1 MDGLAFRVAGG
12 PYQSVHCLLKI
23 KERVKLVKK
32 GGLLG
37 LPISS
42 LRVYILEMGSLDVV
56 ASSFSSFEM
65 RSFAMLSP
73 LKSRCL
79 CSELLLFFDL
89 EFFELHAFPIAAGV
103 RWLLVE
109 GVFFIEL
116 KLRRGKKK
124 N

>member
-1 MDGLAFRVAGG
+1 M
-12 PYQSVHCLLKI
+12 
-23 KERVKLVKK
+23 
-32 GGLLG
+32 G

-42 LRVYILEMGSLDVV
+42 LRVYIFEMGSLDVV

-79 CSELLLFFDL
+79 CSELLLFLDL

-109 GVFFIEL
+109 DVFL
-116 KLRRGKKK
+116 
-124 N
+124 